1 MVGRLNYSKWDNL
14 ELSDDSD
21 IEVHPNIDKKSFIRW
36 KQQDIHQKREQR
48 KHQIQQLKAERE
60 TNDQLQPRLEEILKQ
75 TQSEGAAYYSRQVS
89 RLSAGREERGNED
102 GPNGPTID
110 DMILSLL
117 LQINNEP
124 SVKGKQPSDPALVEG
139 LADQLK
145 YHSQQLAK
153 RQQQINE
160 ELAKMEAED
169 AKKITS
175 DGIREG
181 WSSGHVSKVEPEP
194 EVKPKAKAKP
204 AKSNSKVTSIETLNS
219 PSSSSSAAANA
230 VAGSSSSQQTPD
242 SDAEETDDEEE
253 VPEVSVSMRQFANL
267 PSTIPSSVDLSAS
280 TLPSSFNPT
289 KNLDEGAF
297 EVALKFL
304 AAHKELLREESGT
317 TDALLVE
324 AFQAEMRGESAY
336 ARRCTEKGLMIQ
348 YCNKLG
354 KDGVSLFFRRMTSGD
369 GRASIV
375 YLNDV
380 LQTYAR
386 IRDRSKAL
394 SESSAGNA
402 GEGEEQ
408 IQLVAEDPST
418 VISFEVPDGP
428 APEHIELEGEGTEG
442 MDIEK
447 VREFLN
453 RRWKIFCGF
462 PVEMQE
468 ALKSKELDKVNAV
481 LGKMKCDEAEELVGL
496 LDQAGILSFSS
507 SEIRDATGRA

>member
-1 MVGRLNYSKWDNL
+1 MVGKLNYSKWDNL

-21 IEVHPNIDKKSFIRW
+21 IEVHPNIDKKSFVRW

-48 KHQIQQLKAERE
+48 KQEIQQLKAESE
-60 TNDQLQPRLEEILKQ
+60 TNEQLKPRVDEILKQ
-75 TQSEGAAYYSRQVS
+75 TKSEGPAYYSREVS
-89 RLSAGREERGNED
+89 RLSAGRQERGNKD

-117 LQINNEP
+117 LQINQEP
-124 SVKGKQPSDPALVEG
+124 SVKGKEPSDPALIEG
-139 LADQLK
+139 LAAQLEH
-145 YHSQQLAK
+145 HSSQLTK
-153 RQQQINE
+153 RQQQIKD

-181 WSSGHVSKVEPEP
+181 WSSGHVSKAEPEP
-194 EVKPKAKAKP
+194 APKPKPAKP
-204 AKSNSKVTSIETLNS
+204 AKSSKVTSIETLNS
-219 PSSSSSAAANA
+219 PSA
-230 VAGSSSSQQTPD
+230 AGSSSQAQAAD
-242 SDAEETDDEEE
+242 SDAEETDDEED
-253 VPEVSVSMRQFANL
+253 VPEVSTSMRQFANL
-267 PSTIPSSVDLSAS
+267 PSTIPSSLDLSAS
-280 TLPSSFNPT
+280 SLPSSFNPA
-289 KNLDEGAF
+289 KNLNEGAF

-304 AAHKELLREESGT
+304 AAHKELLREDSGT

-354 KDGVSLFFRRMTSGD
+354 KDGVALFFRKMSSGD
-369 GRASIV
+369 GRASVV

-380 LQTYAR
+380 LQTYTR

-394 SESSAGNA
+394 SESSASGGG

-428 APEHIELEGEGTEG
+428 APEHIQLEGEGTEG
-442 MDIEK
+442 MDLDR
-447 VREFLN
+447 VREFLD
-453 RRWKIFCGF
+453 RRWQIFCGF
-462 PVEMQE
+462 DAEMQE
-468 ALKSKELDKVNAV
+468 ALKTKELDKVNRV
-481 LGKMKCDEAEELVGL
+481 LGKMKCEEAEKVVGL
-496 LDQAGILSFSS
+496 LDEAGILNFSS
-507 SEIRDATGRA
+507 SEVKDETGR